1 MAKFYGKVG
10 FGTTVETSPDIWV
23 PQIKEL
29 FYYGDVV
36 RRTQRWQS
44 GDKVND
50 DWTISQDI
58 SIVADPFAIEHFFE
72 IRYVVWRGV
81 AWKVTSVDPQFPRL
95 ILSLGGVYNGEQAG
109 SEQDVQTDSGE

>member
-1 MAKFYGKVG
+1 MTKFYGKIG
-10 FGTTVETSPDIWV
+10 FGTTVETSPDIWI

-36 RRTQRWQS
+36 RRNQRWQQ

-50 DWTISQDI
+50 DLNISQDI
-58 SIVADPFAIEHFFE
+58 SIIADPFAIEHLSE

-81 AWKVTSVDPQFPRL
+81 PWKVTSVDPQFPRL

-109 SEQDVQTDSGE
+109 SEQDVQGNSGE

>member
-10 FGTTVETSPDIWV
+10 FGTTVETSPDIWEV
-23 PQIKEL
+23 SIQEKP
-29 FYYGDVV
+29 YYGDVV

-50 DWTISQDI
+50 DWTVNQDI

-95 ILSLGGVYNGEQAG
+95 ILSLGGIYNGEQTG
-109 SEQDVQTDSGE
+109 TEQDVQDNSGE

>member
-50 DWTISQDI
+50 DWTVNQDI

-81 AWKVTSVDPQFPRL
+81 AWKL

-109 SEQDVQTDSGE
+109 SEPDVQTDSGE